1 MLADPEFAQA
11 HFNLANAHYKMQ
23 RYDAALAAWHR
34 TIQLNASHAW
44 AHFNLGYALRK
55 RGQLDAG
62 QAAISAALR
71 IDPKIA
77 GRTFPMLDALND
89 AP

>member
-1 MLADPEFAQA
+1 
-11 HFNLANAHYKMQ
+11 MQ
-23 RYDAALAAWHR
+23 RYDAAIDGWRR
-34 TIQLNASHAW
+34 TILINSHHAW

-62 QAAISAALR
+62 NAAIKEAQR
-71 IDPKIA
+71 IDPNIA